1 MNRYFPS
8 ACEANNWKEVQT
20 FIVSPVNVGNLE
32 RQQLSNY
39 GVDYRCYV
47 DAVVRVLALY
57 SVYTLIST
65 LQNLFNKR
73 DFSKYVLFVLRC
85 LVLYAKGRVCYL
97 HCE

>member
-65 LQNLFNKR
+65 LQNLFVKNRFFKICPLCVTLPSALCQR
-73 DFSKYVLFVLRC
+73 ARVLFAL
-85 LVLYAKGRVCYL
+85 
-97 HCE
+97 